1 MLGFFEGLKNIGIRD
16 IVVADDIFLVC
27 VFLIIPFGLLLLLF
41 TYMYNKVYIKN
52 NKRDFLVF
60 FFGERGGE
68 GFSRVGGD
76 LVVVAYWFLIYYS
89 NYKTLSVKLHF
100 PSINDEKNKPIPIIP
115 NTNRENVKVFEEK
128 HKGWLL
134 LNLSSMYLGFILGV
148 IFLVYG
154 FFMEG

>member
-1 MLGFFEGLKNIGIRD
+1 MNKKTRQNVYVCSQLKDNRN
-16 IVVADDIFLVC
+16 L
-27 VFLIIPFGLLLLLF
+27 
-41 TYMYNKVYIKN
+41 NQ
-52 NKRDFLVF
+52 
-60 FFGERGGE
+60 
-68 GFSRVGGD
+68 
-76 LVVVAYWFLIYYS
+76 
-89 NYKTLSVKLHF
+89 
-100 PSINDEKNKPIPIIP
+100 INDEKNKPIPIIP